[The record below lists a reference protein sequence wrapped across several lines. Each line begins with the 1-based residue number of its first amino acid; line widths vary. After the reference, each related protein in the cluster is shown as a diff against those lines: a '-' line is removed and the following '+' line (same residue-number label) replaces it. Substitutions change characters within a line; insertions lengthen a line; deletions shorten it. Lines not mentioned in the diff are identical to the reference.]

1 MTAACPAI
9 RNRLPLLALVFS
21 LLLGLTALLCL
32 TGCQEQAPPPRAS
45 ENGGWASTESYT
57 LSLATSWPTN
67 YPIFSDSLKRLAA
80 SVATMSRGQLTIEID
95 SANKHKAPFGV
106 LDMVK
111 AGQYDMG
118 HSASYYWKG
127 KDSSTMFFTTMPFGM
142 TAPEQYAWFYHGGG
156 LELMQKVYARH
167 GVYSYPG
174 GNTGVQMG
182 GWFRQEINRL
192 DDLKGLKMRVPGFAG
207 EILAKLGVIV
217 TNIPP
222 GELYTALDRGTI
234 DALEWV
240 GPGLD
245 LAMGFHKIAR
255 FYYTGWHEPAA
266 ELQFLINKETFDSL
280 PLHLQ
285 EILRVAMQSAALDLY
300 ARHYHASA
308 ENWATIRT
316 DYPDVQVR
324 SFGPEILTALQA
336 ANDQLLTARA
346 ADNPLF
352 KEVRDSQ
359 QAYLTKVRAWTLLSD
374 FAYLNAVEQ
383 GQDPASL
390 VKESKR

>member
-1 MTAACPAI
+1 
-9 RNRLPLLALVFS
+9 
-21 LLLGLTALLCL
+21 
-32 TGCQEQAPPPRAS
+32 
-45 ENGGWASTESYT
+45 
-57 LSLATSWPTN
+57 
-67 YPIFSDSLKRLAA
+67 
-80 SVATMSRGQLTIEID
+80 
-95 SANKHKAPFGV
+95 
-106 LDMVK
+106 
-111 AGQYDMG
+111 
-118 HSASYYWKG
+118 
-127 KDSSTMFFTTMPFGM
+127 
-142 TAPEQYAWFYHGGG
+142 
-156 LELMQKVYARH
+156 
-167 GVYSYPG
+167 
-174 GNTGVQMG
+174 
-182 GWFRQEINRL
+182 
-192 DDLKGLKMRVPGFAG
+192 
-207 EILAKLGVIV
+207 
-217 TNIPP
+217 
-222 GELYTALDRGTI
+222 
-234 DALEWV
+234 
-240 GPGLD
+240 
-245 LAMGFHKIAR
+245 MGFHKIAR